1 MIEFDP
7 RGMNGTIYIG
17 DYQTLLHTKYR
28 SSGPCI
34 FREEEF
40 FFFFFFFSFSHCK
53 SMETIDPRGVAKFD
67 PRGMAGKI
75 VVEDH

>member
-1 MIEFDP
+1 MTKFDP
-7 RGMNGTIYIG
+7 RGMNGKIYIG

-28 SSGPCI
+28 SSVP
-34 FREEEF
+34 
-40 FFFFFFFSFSHCK
+40 FSFSHCK
-53 SMETIDPRGVAKFD
+53 SMETLDPRGMAKFD